1 MEHRGRPGRT
11 LLAVLDDR
19 QRLGVHLGVRR
30 GGPRRRSQPPVGDP
44 SPTASVDAGT
54 LSGTIYTVSGWA
66 FDPNAPQQE
75 MYVDVYDRRPDG
87 SQVAVRLRT
96 RGTRPDVAQSYPGTG
111 QNTGFSGSLQL
122 AGVGRHSVCVYAI
135 NVGAGANRLVQCRA
149 VYLSVP

>member
-1 MEHRGRPGRT
+1 MTP
-11 LLAVLDDR
+11 
-19 QRLGVHLGVRR
+19 
-30 GGPRRRSQPPVGDP
+30 
-44 SPTASVDAGT
+44 
-54 LSGTIYTVSGWA
+54 SGTTYTVSGWA
-66 FDPNAPQQE
+66 FDPNAPQQA